1 MAPRAAEPPMSMIV
15 WTQDRV
21 AGVPLQR
28 HVGHVGLIEVG
39 NVTYDGSN
47 RFWVWATPL
56 QEDAWGHGPSEE
68 AAKAALEVWLLSWL
82 ENFRSF
88 FER

>member
-1 MAPRAAEPPMSMIV
+1 MSMIA

-28 HVGHVGLIEVG
+28 HVGHVGPIEVG
-39 NVTYDGSN
+39 NVAYDGSN

-56 QEDAWGHGPSEE
+56 QEDAWGYGPSEE
-68 AAKAALEVWLLSWL
+68 AAKAALEVWLASWL
-82 ENFRSF
+82 ENFDRSSSDDA
-88 FER
+88 